1 MFSVVLFVLFGFFC
15 FVWAFFK
22 QKVGILPQ
30 ILGAVYFHIVILEE

>member
-1 MFSVVLFVLFGFFC
+1 MFSVVLFCLDS

>member
-1 MFSVVLFVLFGFFC
+1 MLGGWVFSVVLFGFFC
-15 FVWAFFK
+15 LVFLK